1 MPRLR
6 EQLSKAMSDEDE
18 HQPGDSAPA
27 TAHYEELTG
36 FGSPTGPLSM
46 FAKVIGFH
54 LHRAALRGGGYG
66 MRLLAE
72 DRG

>member
-1 MPRLR
+1 MN
-6 EQLSKAMSDEDE
+6 DE

-66 MRLLAE
+66 RMPVKSGVDFPYPVAV
-72 DRG
+72 

>member
-6 EQLSKAMSDEDE
+6 ERLSKAMSDEDE

-27 TAHYEELTG
+27 SAHSEELTV
-36 FGSPTGPLSM
+36 FRQPYRAMWSM
-46 FAKVIGFH
+46 FAKAIGFH

-66 MRLLAE
+66 MRAAS
-72 DRG
+72 GG